1 MWLPPPPMF
10 QGPLP
15 AVPEL
20 PSGMMPGHP
29 VGFTL
34 PAPFQQSI
42 KWFKYIIYLNG
53 CYFIKTL
60 NVIGFCSFCLH
71 ATPITRKALLL
82 ALRGAGRRL
91 ELRLKEIAR
100 AVEGGEVG
108 AKVRAFRS
116 AGRMA
121 EVRWESQLGRTSD
134 LSKKRRSMRIIIP

>member
-1 MWLPPPPMF
+1 MI
-10 QGPLP
+10 QTY
-15 AVPEL
+15 
-20 PSGMMPGHP
+20 S
-29 VGFTL
+29 
-34 PAPFQQSI
+34 
-42 KWFKYIIYLNG
+42 NG

-60 NVIGFCSFCLH
+60 SVIGFCSFCLH

-134 LSKKRRSMRIIIP
+134 LRKKRRSMRIIIP